1 MKYRIIV
8 TDSARRIVE
17 EMDFRRL
24 LKQVCCPTLGH
35 VGAERLEEFG
45 AMFFHPMDRAEL
57 REAIR
62 RLKDVSEVPPF
73 IVSDMECGPG
83 NMIRG
88 ATRFTSMMGL
98 SQANSEEL
106 AYEVGRIAAAEAGEI
121 GFNWTFSPV
130 ADMASDADSPV
141 VSTRSAGHKP
151 EQVAKIAGGYM
162 NGLQENGM
170 MATIKH
176 FPGDGFS
183 SWDQHLTTPNLPLDA
198 ASWRNGPGRVFQ
210 ELIDRGAMTV
220 MPGHIALPA
229 FDEPDARGLYPPAT
243 VSRKLLI
250 ELLRQDMGFEGLIVS
265 DAINMGG
272 VVGYMNYYDAC
283 AAALT
288 NGCDMLLFPQMDER
302 FYAEMERRHSEG
314 SLTLETLRDR
324 ASRIVSLKAQFG
336 LFEAN
341 GAIAGQERERSEQGI
356 AVRQPEGQ
364 EITARNS
371 TARIAGAER
380 EGAVP
385 DKAAHAAAVAE
396 AVSERSITVVRDRDG
411 LLPYRFTPATKV
423 LHVVIVN
430 NHDRY
435 GELWDRMKREI
446 AKHAGTVDQWLD
458 PGPDALFQV
467 AADQAYDVI
476 ICSIGGRLSYG
487 LNVVRLHDEVA
498 RNMMGGWTKL
508 GTPVIFVAHFHPFV
522 HKEYAAS
529 IDTIVNT
536 YGDIDCTAEQL
547 LKAIAGTGERPI
559 NARLFAHD

>member
-8 TDSARRIVE
+8 TDRAKRIVE

-57 REAIR
+57 QQAIR
-62 RLKDVSEVPPF
+62 RLKEVSEVPPF

-88 ATRFTSMMGL
+88 ATKFTSMMGL

-141 VSTRSAGHKP
+141 VSTRSAGHTP
-151 EQVAKIAGGYM
+151 EQVAKIAGAYM
-162 NGLQENGM
+162 SGLQAHGM

-176 FPGDGFS
+176 FPGDGFT

-198 ASWRNGPGRVFQ
+198 TSWRNGPGRVFQ
-210 ELIDRGAMTV
+210 ELIDRGAMAV

-243 VSRKLLI
+243 VSSKLLLD
-250 ELLRQDMGFEGLIVS
+250 LLRQEMGFEGLIVS

-302 FYAEMERRHSEG
+302 FYAEMERRHREG
-314 SLTLETLRDR
+314 SLTLATLRDR
-324 ASRIVSLKAQFG
+324 ASLIVSLKEQFG
-336 LFEAN
+336 LFETSPAK
-341 GAIAGQERERSEQGI
+341 
-356 AVRQPEGQ
+356 EGD
-364 EITARNS
+364 AM
-371 TARIAGAER
+371 
-380 EGAVP
+380 P
-385 DKAAHAAAVAE
+385 DKAAHAAVAE
-396 AVSERSITVVRDRDG
+396 TVSERSITVVRDREG

-430 NHDRY
+430 HHDRY
-435 GELWDRMKREI
+435 GELWERMKREI
-446 AKHAGTVDQWLD
+446 GKYAGTVDQWLD
-458 PGPDALFQV
+458 PGPDALFQI
-467 AADQAYDVI
+467 AADHAYDVI
-476 ICSIGGRLSYG
+476 VCSIGSRLSYG

-547 LKAIAGTGERPI
+547 LKAIAGAGERPL

>member
-8 TDSARRIVE
+8 TDRAKRIVE

-24 LKQVCCPTLGH
+24 LRQVCCPTLGH

-57 REAIR
+57 QEAIR
-62 RLKDVSEVPPF
+62 RLKEVSAVPPF

-88 ATRFTSMMGL
+88 ATKFTSMMGL

-141 VSTRSAGHKP
+141 VSTRSAGRRP

-162 NGLQENGM
+162 DGLQAHGM

-198 ASWRNGPGRVFQ
+198 ASWRKGPGRVFQ
-210 ELIDRGAMTV
+210 ELIDRGAMAV

-250 ELLRQDMGFEGLIVS
+250 ELLRQELGFEGLIVS

-302 FYAEMERRHSEG
+302 FYAEMERRHREG

-324 ASRIVSLKAQFG
+324 ASRIVSLKEQFG
-336 LFEAN
+336 LFGTSAAGRALGEQGIA
-341 GAIAGQERERSEQGI
+341 GQVIAGQEP
-356 AVRQPEGQ
+356 AGQ
-364 EITARNS
+364 EI
-371 TARIAGAER
+371 
-380 EGAVP
+380 AVT
-385 DKAAHAAAVAE
+385 DRAAHAAVAE
-396 AVSERSITVVRDRDG
+396 AVSERSIAVVRDREG

-430 NHDRY
+430 NHERY
-435 GELWDRMKREI
+435 GELWERMKREI
-446 AKHAGTVDQWLD
+446 GKYAGTVDQWLD

-476 ICSIGGRLSYG
+476 VCSIGSRLSYG

-547 LKAIAGTGERPI
+547 IKAIAGAGERPL